1 MAHEKHGGARN
12 PDIQFEK
19 TDVDPESSIRFILY
33 LALATVVVAVLMRL
47 LFSGLARVEAGRQP
61 PPPIMQSEP
70 SRKPP
75 PPRLQEQE
83 PVDLAGQR
91 AMEGEILR
99 SYGWVD
105 PQTGIA
111 RIPID
116 EAMRLTIER
125 GLPVRAAEPPAA
137 SSEVKPAPAAD
148 SKAGERR

>member
-1 MAHEKHGGARN
+1 MGHEKPGGPRN

-19 TDVDPESSIRFILY
+19 TDVDPGGSLRFILY
-33 LALATVVVAVLMRL
+33 LALATLVVAVLMRL

-61 PPPIMQSEP
+61 PPPIMQTEP

-75 PPRLQEQE
+75 PPRLQEHE
-83 PVDLAGQR
+83 PNDLAGQR

-105 PQTGIA
+105 PQAGIV

-125 GLPVRAAEPPAA
+125 GLPVREAQPPATNPDA
-137 SSEVKPAPAAD
+137 RSGPPSGPRV
-148 SKAGERR
+148 GGRR